1 MKKVISIILNT
12 LLVIA
17 ILILIIFAYNYIQ
30 TKFFHKDYSNIF
42 GYTAFKVV
50 TGSMYDAIDVGDIVI
65 VKIKKEK
72 DEFNKND
79 IIVFK
84 EENSIITHRIVEI
97 DGKNIIT
104 KGDANNTED
113 APITREKVLGKVIKI
128 IPNVE
133 IWKKVFTSPQ
143 VVISIITT
151 IILFAIAFSYD
162 GNKNSKITPKQNNSK
177 EKEDIHNDQ

>member
-1 MKKVISIILNT
+1 MKKVISIILNI
-12 LLVIA
+12 LLGVVILL
-17 ILILIIFAYNYIQ
+17 LILFAYNSIQ
-30 TKFFHKDYSNIF
+30 TRVFHKEYSNVF

-50 TGSMYDAIDVGDIVI
+50 SGSMYDTIDIGDIVI
-65 VKIKKEK
+65 VKIKKDK
-72 DEFNKND
+72 DVFSEDN

-84 EENSIITHRIVEI
+84 EENSIITHRIIEI
-97 DGKNIIT
+97 DGEKIIT

-113 APITREKVLGKVIKI
+113 EPITREKIIGKVTKI

-151 IILFAIAFSYD
+151 IILFTIAFSYD
-162 GNKNSKITPKQNNSK
+162 GDKKSKTNQEQDSSE
-177 EKEDIHNDQ
+177 EKEDKQ